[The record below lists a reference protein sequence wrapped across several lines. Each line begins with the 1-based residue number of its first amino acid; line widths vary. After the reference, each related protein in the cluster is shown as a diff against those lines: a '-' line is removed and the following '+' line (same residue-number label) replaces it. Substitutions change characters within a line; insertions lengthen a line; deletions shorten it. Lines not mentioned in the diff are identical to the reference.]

1 MSLLRSIAGG
11 LRSLFRREQVSQDLD
26 EELSGFLEMATEE
39 KMKQG
44 MSREDALRVVR
55 LERGSLEVSKEV
67 VRSAGWESFVET
79 SWQDI
84 RYSLRML
91 AKNPGFTGVA
101 VLTLALG
108 IGANTAIFSLLNA
121 VMLSSVPVHDPQHL
135 VVLKWSARSTPNWGY
150 SNYGDCD
157 DSPQAVRVSG
167 CSLSYPVFREIR
179 SKANVFSGFAAFAGP
194 RQLSLSGNGPASI
207 ATAELV
213 SGDYFGTLGVSS
225 ALGRTL
231 QPTDEAPN
239 AESVVVL
246 SYGYW
251 RAAFGGN
258 VSAVGKTVRLNGA
271 SFTIVGVA
279 EPRFTRLSPGKTGDM
294 WISLTQVSR
303 LNFDWGAGLPEDPS
317 HWWLATV
324 ARLNPSVS
332 AAQAQ
337 AAVNLLFRDAALH
350 GDKPVFKDAN
360 DPGMTVVPAQ
370 EGLIGIRSDL
380 GAPIYILM
388 AAVGVVLLIACANV
402 AGLLLARGSARERE
416 VAVRLALGAGRGRI
430 VRQLLTESV
439 LLAAAG
445 AALGILFASWGA
457 YSLAAF
463 VSANWPSQL
472 VIDVNPDARVLGFTA
487 AVATLTGIVFG
498 LAPAFRSAR
507 VEVTP
512 TLKERA
518 GNLSNTSRAGSNR
531 FRLSS
536 SLVVAQV
543 ALSVLVLVGSGLLV
557 RTLVNLKSID
567 PGFDTHNVLLFGI
580 DPTQAGYEPS
590 RIQNLYRDLQTQLA
604 AVPGVLS
611 ASYSRDVLLDGSRSS
626 TLIHI
631 EGHSDAG
638 VVSEILSVGPGFF
651 ETMRIPV
658 LEGRA
663 FVASDLDSTHAVAIV
678 NESFA
683 RKFSAGRNPLG
694 MHFGDPG
701 TKGVGREIVGIV
713 GDTKYDQLRKDVEP
727 TAYVPLRAGSAHF
740 ALRTAGDTAAII
752 PALRHIVDSES
763 HDLPLFDLRTQS
775 ETVDR
780 LLFGERLVAR
790 LSALFGILALALAS
804 IGLYGLLSYEVL
816 QRTREIG
823 IRSALG
829 AQQRDVLRLVVG
841 QGMGLAL
848 AGVVLGVCVAFGVT
862 RYLQS
867 LLYGVRPSDP
877 TTFAGVALL
886 LTVVALVACGVPA
899 RRAARV
905 DPVVA
910 LRYE

>member
-1 MSLLRSIAGG
+1 MSILRNIASG
-11 LRSLFRREQVSQDLD
+11 LRSLFRKEQVRRELD
-26 EELSGFLEMATEE
+26 EELNGFLEMAAVE

-44 MSREDALRVVR
+44 MSHKDALRHVR
-55 LERGSLEVSKEV
+55 LERGSLDITKEA

-79 SWQDI
+79 CWQDI
-84 RYSLRML
+84 RYGLRML
-91 AKNPGFTGVA
+91 AKNPGFTGIA

-135 VVLKWSARSTPNWGY
+135 VVLKWSARSTPDWGY

-157 DSPQAVRVSG
+157 EGSQAARVGG

-179 SKANVFSGFAAFAGP
+179 SKANVFSGLAAFAGP

-207 ATAELV
+207 ATAEFV
-213 SGDYFGTLGVSS
+213 SGDYFETLGVGS

-231 QPTDEAPN
+231 QPADEAPD

-271 SFTIVGVA
+271 QFTVVGVA
-279 EPRFTRLSPGKTGDM
+279 EPRFTRLSPGKTGDL

-303 LNFDWGAGLPEDPS
+303 LNFDWGAGLPEDPG
-317 HWWLATV
+317 HWWLTTV

-350 GDKPVFKDAN
+350 GNKPVFKEAN

-370 EGLIGIRSDL
+370 EGLTGIRSDL

-388 AAVGVVLLIACANV
+388 AAVGVVLLITCANV

-416 VAVRLALGAGRGRI
+416 MAVRLALGAGRGRI
-430 VRQLLTESV
+430 IRQLLTESV
-439 LLAAAG
+439 LLSAAG

-507 VEVTP
+507 VDVTP
-512 TLKERA
+512 ALKE
-518 GNLSNTSRAGSNR
+518 SAGSQAGSKR

-543 ALSVLVLVGSGLLV
+543 GLSVLVLVGSGLLV

-604 AVPGVLS
+604 VVPGVLS

-626 TLIHI
+626 ALIHI

-651 ETMRIPV
+651 ETMQIPV

-663 FVASDLDSTHAVAIV
+663 FGVPDLDSTHAVAIV
-678 NESFA
+678 NQRFA
-683 RKFSAGRNPLG
+683 RKFFAGRNPLG
-694 MHFGDPG
+694 MHFVDPG
-701 TKGVGREIVGIV
+701 AKGVEREIVGVV

-727 TAYVPLRAGSAHF
+727 TAYVPLRAGSAYF

-752 PALRHIVDSES
+752 PAVRQVVTSEAQ
-763 HDLPLFDLRTQS
+763 DLPLFGLRTQS

-790 LSALFGILALALAS
+790 LSALFGILALVLAS

-848 AGVVLGVCVAFGVT
+848 AGAVLGVCFAFGVT

-877 TTFAGVALL
+877 ATFVGVVLLLILVAL
-886 LTVVALVACGVPA
+886 AACGVPA

>member
-1 MSLLRSIAGG
+1 
-11 LRSLFRREQVSQDLD
+11 
-26 EELSGFLEMATEE
+26 
-39 KMKQG
+39 
-44 MSREDALRVVR
+44 
-55 LERGSLEVSKEV
+55 
-67 VRSAGWESFVET
+67 
-79 SWQDI
+79 
-84 RYSLRML
+84 
-91 AKNPGFTGVA
+91 
-101 VLTLALG
+101 
-108 IGANTAIFSLLNA
+108 
-121 VMLSSVPVHDPQHL
+121 
-135 VVLKWSARSTPNWGY
+135 
-150 SNYGDCD
+150 
-157 DSPQAVRVSG
+157 
-167 CSLSYPVFREIR
+167 VFREIR

-246 SYGYW
+246 SYVYW

-279 EPRFTRLSPGKTGDM
+279 EPRFTRLSPGKTGDV

-360 DPGMTVVPAQ
+360 DPGMIVVPAQ

-752 PALRHIVDSES
+752 PALRHIVGSES
-763 HDLPLFDLRTQS
+763 HDRPLFDLRTQS